1 MFYPN
6 SLVVVP
12 ERRKKAYRTTPQ
24 TTHIDISGLQG
35 QINDLN
41 QEVTEIKN
49 ILIQLVDLFSNL
61 PSNPIPS
68 DTEPLPEPPP
78 PVAPPVEPKPSPE
91 PPTEEPTIIEIP
103 VTEEFYTAINLWLL
117 N

>member
-12 ERRKKAYRTTPQ
+12 ERRKKVYRTTAQ

-35 QINDLN
+35 QIDALN
-41 QEVTEIKN
+41 QEVVEIKN

-61 PSNPIPS
+61 PSNPIPP
-68 DTEPLPEPPP
+68 DTETPEESKTPQEPPL
-78 PVAPPVEPKPSPE
+78 EP
-91 PPTEEPTIIEIP
+91 EEPTTVLEIP

>member
-35 QINDLN
+35 QIDALN
-41 QEVTEIKN
+41 QEVVEIKN

-61 PSNPIPS
+61 PSNSIPS
-68 DTEPLPEPPP
+68 DTENPQEPE
-78 PVAPPVEPKPSPE
+78 PE
-91 PPTEEPTIIEIP
+91 PPTEEPTKVVEIP